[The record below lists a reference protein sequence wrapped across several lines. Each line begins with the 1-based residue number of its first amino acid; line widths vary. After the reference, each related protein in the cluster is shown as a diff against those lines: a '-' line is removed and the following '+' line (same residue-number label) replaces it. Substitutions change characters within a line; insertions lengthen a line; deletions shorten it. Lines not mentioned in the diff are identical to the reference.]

1 MLNRTEGIV
10 LRTAVFGE
18 ADLIVTYLT
27 RDYGILK
34 AFAKSPRKIKSRFGS
49 SLEPLTHSRIA
60 VMGRE
65 DAQLP
70 RLTQSDI
77 LRPFQRLREDY
88 ATFVS
93 VSHLVELNLRFLP
106 DREPNSDAFRLLT
119 QTLAKLESGPK
130 TLYFLYYKMRFLQIC
145 GYLPGLEIC
154 GRCGGASAERGPHH
168 FYLAH
173 GSILCEHCSTGRDEA
188 RELSP
193 GALGVFR
200 GMLNWRF
207 ATIDRFN
214 VGTHLIAELD
224 ALLEA
229 HIAYVLARPL
239 RTNAFRV

>member
-27 RDYGILK
+27 RDHGILK

-77 LRPFQRLREDY
+77 LRPFQSLREDY
-88 ATFVS
+88 ATFVRAS
-93 VSHLVELNLRFLP
+93 QMIELNLRFLP
-106 DREPNSDAFRLLT
+106 EREPNPDAFRLMT
-119 QTLAKLESGPK
+119 QALAKLDNGPK
-130 TLYFLYYKMRFLQIC
+130 NLYFLYYKMRFLQIC

-154 GRCGGASAERGPHH
+154 GRCGGSGAERNPRH

-173 GSILCEHCSTGRDEA
+173 GSILCEHCSTSREES
-188 RELSP
+188 RELSA
-193 GALGVFR
+193 GALRVFR
-200 GMLNWRF
+200 GMLRWRF
-207 ATIDRFN
+207 VTIDRFS
-214 VGTHLIAELD
+214 VGDHLISELD

-239 RTNAFRV
+239 RTNAFRA